1 MTNTEIN
8 LNVAVKA
15 LEQNLLNSFEK
26 QFVESIKHYTKKD
39 LRGLSSKQYNVLNSI
54 CNKYFDQLDN

>member
-1 MTNTEIN
+1 MTNAEIN

-15 LEQNLLNSFEK
+15 LEQNLLNSFEE

-39 LRGLSSKQYNVLNSI
+39 LRGLSSRQYSVLNDI
-54 CNKYFDQLDN
+54 CEKYFDEVNN